1 MSTMQQNRSTTAVQN
16 RTAAHLSPADVEE
29 LGRRLDEIREGV
41 VASRGASDAAYIR
54 NVIAWQRR
62 LEIGGRSLLLVSIL
76 PPAWLAGTGLLSV
89 AKILENM
96 EIGHNVLHGQWDWMR
111 DPEIHSTTWEWDTAS
126 PAENWKFSHN
136 YMHHTYTNVVG
147 KDRDVGYSF
156 MRLSADQQWRPHHL
170 VQPFANVVLAGLFE
184 YGIAIYDLEVEKVPR
199 GEKKLGDVFSEAK
212 GILRKVRNQV
222 LKDYV
227 AQPLVSGISFLPALA
242 GTATANLARN
252 VWSHT
257 VIFCGHF
264 PDGAETFVEE
274 QLEGETRGQWY
285 LRQLLG
291 SANIT
296 GGDAMHLMTGNLSFQ
311 IEHHLFPDLPSNRYS
326 EIAPKVQALCEE
338 FGLPYTSGP
347 LMKQYG
353 SMWKK
358 LLRHSLPGGTRTALV
373 ETPQEQRAAA

>member
-1 MSTMQQNRSTTAVQN
+1 MTDVRNT
-16 RTAAHLSPADVEE
+16 TAAHLSPADVEE
-29 LGRRLDEIREGV
+29 LGRRLDEIREDV
-41 VASRGASDAAYIR
+41 IAARGASDAAYIR
-54 NVIAWQRR
+54 KVITWQRR
-62 LEIGGRSLLLVSIL
+62 LEVGGRSMLLVSIL
-76 PPAWLAGTGLLSV
+76 PPAWLAGTGMLSV

-156 MRLSADQQWRPHHL
+156 MRLSADQAWRPHHL
-170 VQPFANVVLAGLFE
+170 VQPVANVVLASLFE
-184 YGIAIYDLEVEKVPR
+184 YGIALYDLEMEKVPR
-199 GEKKLGDVFSEAK
+199 GEKKVTDVVHEAK

-264 PDGAETFVEE
+264 PEGAETFVEE

-338 FGLPYTSGP
+338 YGLPYTAGP
-347 LMKQYG
+347 LLKQYG

-358 LLRHSLPGGTRTALV
+358 LLRHSLPGGTRTEVV
-373 ETPQEQRAAA
+373 EVEAEEQRTAA